1 MRPKVLLV
9 DDDDDLRLLLTDAL
23 RRAGA
28 DVLACDEGRKALEL
42 MQAWPPALVLLDL
55 SMSGMDGAAFRR
67 AQRGDPALDRIPV
80 IVITGQPDPAVR
92 ADLVLQKPFSPAVLL
107 AAVRRFVPAIR
118 A

>member
-9 DDDDDLRLLLTDAL
+9 DDDDDLRSLLTDEL

-42 MQAWPPALVLLDL
+42 MQAWPPAVVLLDL
-55 SMSGMDGAAFRR
+55 SMAGMDGAAFRR
-67 AQRGDPALDRIPV
+67 EQRRDPVLDRIPV
-80 IVITGQPDPAVR
+80 ILITGQPDPAVR
-92 ADLVLQKPFSPAVLL
+92 ADLILQKPFSPAQLL
-107 AAVRRFVPAIR
+107 WAVRRFVPTIR

>member
-9 DDDDDLRLLLTDAL
+9 DDDDDLRSLLTDEL
-23 RRAGA
+23 RRAGV

-42 MQAWPPALVLLDL
+42 MQAWPPAVVLLDL
-55 SMSGMDGAAFRR
+55 SMAGMDGAAFRR
-67 AQRGDPALDRIPV
+67 EQRRNPVLDRIPV

-92 ADLVLQKPFSPAVLL
+92 ADLVLQKPFSPSQLL
-107 AAVRRFVPAIR
+107 WAVRRFVPAIR